1 MATGEATPLETDKSR
16 LETDA
21 ARAVPAVNS
30 SAPPEIDF
38 TDVDRFSRS
47 RPWRLSHLMYMI
59 AVAAVIIWVGVLI
72 GRSFAIVA
80 VVAVGLLLLLFVA
93 AMGTGVIFAWR
104 AATKQEALLQILA
117 IAAEGEMPLAPAV
130 AAFADQYGGLSH
142 RRIMQLA
149 ARLNSG
155 TRPAEAL
162 KVSRGLVTQ
171 DAVLLAW
178 VGEAAG
184 VLPKALRIAAAS
196 RSNQLP
202 VWTSI
207 AARVAYILILL
218 LSMQTICGFIMYF
231 IVPKLEA
238 ISMDFKI
245 ALPDVTIFVIHAS
258 QFAVKYAAPALLL
271 PFAEVGLLILL
282 PFSFLGWGNYSVP
295 VFDRVLAARHSA
307 LVLRCMSLFVE
318 AGKPIA
324 LGLATLRSHYP
335 AYWVKRRLTQ
345 AESDVRHGTDW
356 IQALWQQR
364 LIGTADAHVLAS
376 SEAVGNLSWA
386 CAQLAQTLERRL
398 AVRFQ
403 MLIQALFPLAVV
415 MLGLVVFILATAYF
429 LPLVN
434 IIQSLT

>member
-1 MATGEATPLETDKSR
+1 MAIEPSYVHDCGRRSHHLGGSLDRPFICDRCACR
-16 LETDA
+16 C
-21 ARAVPAVNS
+21 RS
-30 SAPPEIDF
+30 SALALCRSDGNWGDLCLARGDQTRSALADPG
-38 TDVDRFSRS
+38 DRGRGRNAAGPGRCRLCRPVPRASR
-47 RPWRLSHLMYMI
+47 I
-59 AVAAVIIWVGVLI
+59 AG
-72 GRSFAIVA
+72 SCN
-80 VVAVGLLLLLFVA
+80 
-93 AMGTGVIFAWR
+93 
-104 AATKQEALLQILA
+104 
-117 IAAEGEMPLAPAV
+117 
-130 AAFADQYGGLSH
+130 
-142 RRIMQLA
+142 LA

-162 KVSRGLVTQ
+162 EISRGLVTH

-184 VLPKALRIAAAS
+184 LLPKALRIAAAS
-196 RSNQLP
+196 RSSQLP
-202 VWTSI
+202 IWTSI
-207 AARVAYILILL
+207 AARVSYILILL
-218 LSMQTICGFIMYF
+218 LSMQMICGFIMYF

-245 ALPDVTIFVIHAS
+245 ALPEVTIFVIHAS

-282 PFSFLGWGNYSVP
+282 PFSFLGWGSYSVP
-295 VFDRVLAARHSA
+295 VFDRVLGARHSA
-307 LVLRCMSLFVE
+307 LVLRCLSLFVE

-376 SEAVGNLSWA
+376 AEAVGNLSWA
-386 CAQLAQTLERRL
+386 CAELAQTLERRL

-415 MLGLVVFILATAYF
+415 MLGMVVFILATAYF